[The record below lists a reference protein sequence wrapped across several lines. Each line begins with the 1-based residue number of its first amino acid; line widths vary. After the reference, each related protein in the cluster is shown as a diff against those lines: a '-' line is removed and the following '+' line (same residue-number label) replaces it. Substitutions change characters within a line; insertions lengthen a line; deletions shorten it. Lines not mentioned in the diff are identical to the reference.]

1 MNNPDGFAAV
11 DSCLERCV
19 DLGALDLEKT
29 ANHLADYPHGE
40 LPFLISEGK
49 DREAADYIALRD
61 LDKDKAAELEDM
73 MDM

>member
-1 MNNPDGFAAV
+1 MNNPDGFTAV
-11 DSCLERCV
+11 DSYLERCV

-40 LPFLISEGK
+40 LPFLIAEGK
-49 DREAADYIALRD
+49 DREASDYIALRD
-61 LDKDKAAELEDM
+61 LDKDRAAELEDM